1 MKCILEKKVR
11 VWTGLICLKMGRSD
25 NAVVSKLMTH
35 FSIASTLPM
44 GLVNVC
50 HEAKD
55 VIFIQ

>member
-1 MKCILEKKVR
+1 M
-11 VWTGLICLKMGRSD
+11 
-25 NAVVSKLMTH
+25 LMTH

-55 VIFIQ
+55 VIFIQHLTCAGVNSRFGKHRRRRTKCKLQ